1 MSIKVGHIYGGC
13 ARSMYIK
20 VPGFLPSTATDLSI
34 LDALCGIDGDEP
46 NDEGLSEDDDDDSY
60 DAQG

>member
-1 MSIKVGHIYGGC
+1 
-13 ARSMYIK
+13 MYIK
-20 VPGFLPSTATDLSI
+20 VPGFLSSTATDLSI